1 LPDQAITG
9 EDSMNTI
16 VKQITFARDLTD
28 NDFKGMQEMLGH
40 KIVQEGTRHIV
51 VAFDDCQDYM
61 AFLVATGQVKMTQ
74 ASTGKN
80 ILEL

>member
-1 LPDQAITG
+1 
-9 EDSMNTI
+9 MNTI

-28 NDFKGMQEMLGH
+28 SDFKGMREMLGH
-40 KIVQEGTRHIV
+40 KIVEEGTRHIV
-51 VAFDDCQDYM
+51 VAFDDDQDYM
-61 AFLVATGQVKMTQ
+61 AFLIATGQVKMTQ